1 MMMKMRD
8 HRTISIADQ
17 IFEQL
22 EKEILS
28 GKYPR
33 GMVLSEQKLAEQL
46 GVSRTPVREAVRRL
60 EQERILSDTG
70 KGLTVVGISKD
81 EMLDMYEIRIALAH
95 SVGHKAATN
104 ITDEEIKDME
114 DLLDL
119 QRYYIEKGDP
129 KDNADNIKDLDSKF
143 HELLYE
149 SCRSQAYADV
159 LLPMHRKMT
168 KFRKASISKKSR
180 AEESI
185 REHYAIL
192 DALKARDPELV
203 GETVLKHTIAARDR
217 IMEIPDPDAA
227 HAEALNNII

>member
-8 HRTISIADQ
+8 HRPISIADQ

-33 GMVLSEQKLAEQL
+33 GMLLSEQKLAEQL

-60 EQERILSDTG
+60 EQEHILQDTG
-70 KGLTVVGISKD
+70 KGLTVVGISKE
-81 EMLDMYEIRIALAH
+81 EMLDMYEIRIALAR
-95 SVGHKAATN
+95 SVGHKAAAN
-104 ITDEEIKDME
+104 ITAEELKEME

-119 QRYYIEKGDP
+119 QKYYIEKGDP

-143 HELLYE
+143 HEVLYS
-149 SCRSQAYADV
+149 SCRSRAYSDV

-168 KFRKASISKKSR
+168 KFRKASISQRSR

-192 DALKARDPELV
+192 NALKARDQELA
-203 GETVLKHTIAARDR
+203 GETVLKHTLAARDR

-227 HAEALNNII
+227 RAEALN